1 MNTFEYLTN
10 WDIELVKKIVK
21 HLNDFGVISD
31 EDSYGISST
40 LIEKWSDSCTDYLI
54 QHGYEGGPLSIIG
67 EYVQGYGAVYGLY
80 DTLGISHKAAYE
92 YINKLATSKL

>member
-54 QHGYEGGPLSIIG
+54 QHGYEGGHYLLLASTFRG
-67 EYVQGYGAVYGLY
+67 MVLY
-80 DTLGISHKAAYE
+80 MDYMTL
-92 YINKLATSKL
+92 